1 MIGGSIFKFRL
12 YVTGD
17 TQNSAQALAN
27 LTAICR
33 EYLPNRHHVEVVNL
47 LQEPQRALADGV
59 LMTPTLVVL
68 SPSPVRTIVGTLNQ
82 TDLVLRALRLETA
95 AA

>member
-1 MIGGSIFKFRL
+1 MSRRSVFKFRL

-82 TDLVLRALRLETA
+82 TDLVLHALGLETVA
-95 AA
+95 A